1 MRAIAIL
8 LVLIFHIEEE
18 FLPGGFIGVDVFFVV
33 SGFIITK
40 NIEHS
45 IKENKFSF
53 MDFYTKRIARLMP
66 AVSVTVAVTLLVAS
80 QIYGIERLKEFSVA
94 GFYSIVPVSNIYFW
108 LQSGYFDTVSQGNPF
123 LHTWSLGVEEQFYL
137 FWPLL
142 LFFMKPRLLAL
153 LGGLVVFGLV
163 FSLTLADNH
172 PSAAFF
178 LTPARIFQFALGAGV
193 AVLLTRYPA
202 LFAWDRH
209 GALAAAGVGMLLVLS
224 VVVKG
229 NSSPYVLSAV
239 APALAASL
247 VLCSMQGVAGR
258 VLSAAPMRYVGLR
271 ASSTYLVHWPVIVLV
286 KMGLSD
292 WPDASRI
299 ALMLVLTWVLAEGLY
314 RLVETPVRVTRRDS
328 ERTPRFKLLSSFAII
343 LCSGTLAVTIL
354 SSNPPEEDV
363 EPFDYARADGSRLGY
378 TVEELRQASRTR
390 ARDGRAVLGCQPG
403 DRHTFADYEQGACL
417 ARSVRGRS
425 VLVIADSFGAETVIM
440 LETVLP
446 PARIMSASWAGCI
459 PFYPEP
465 GGNRS
470 QGCQD
475 MNSFRYRFAGESPD
489 VGAIVIAAN
498 WQWWPA
504 PESAFEYLNSLG
516 VPVVVFGPRP
526 IFSEQVI
533 NIVNSAAFND
543 DLTPNLRVDLSAR
556 SAQLAEIIE
565 GYENIR
571 FVDVW
576 SVLCPDTCLSNTTD
590 GAAIYIDNAHLT
602 PAAAVWLG
610 RQIGGDLNA
619 LVAALDAG

>member
-8 LVLIFHIEEE
+8 LVLIFHIEEA

-271 ASSTYLVHWPVIVLV
+271 AYSTYLVHWPVIVLV

-328 ERTPRFKLLSSFAII
+328 ERTHRFKLLSSFAII

-498 WQWWPA
+498 WQWWLA